1 MIIVDAT
8 HSKSSAKHETPTQIL
23 RRMTKE
29 LRKELYRTQYEL
41 SEKFPEKPIET
52 ADLSEEIEYSN
63 KLIEAV
69 KKGVLGD
76 GTVKA
81 RKALVRVEELLENDR
96 IKEIQSAVDEDAKLG
111 YKSEPEGA
119 DCSVQAVVDYY
130 GPTALGREWPG
141 LSEGDKGVSDPNAV
155 QSPML
160 GAFVFS
166 KQGRARAAVANPVT
180 YIDGS
185 EPPFLLLHGDADEIV
200 PFRQSIYLRDAL
212 EAAGVPVSM
221 HRVHGGGHGFAGADI
236 TAVIDTFL
244 DYWLKP
250 GK

>member
-1 MIIVDAT
+1 
-8 HSKSSAKHETPTQIL
+8 
-23 RRMTKE
+23 MTKE

-236 TAVIDTFL
+236 TAVIDAFL
-244 DYWLKP
+244 DYWLKAR
-250 GK
+250 